1 MTRTDSSG
9 GLLHIAQLHNEG
21 IQLGLWPLWESESD
35 LEKIIIKI
43 IKER

>member
-21 IQLGLWPLWESESD
+21 VQLGLWSLRESESD
-35 LEKIIIKI
+35 FKKNHY
-43 IKER
+43 KNN